1 MKPIRKKNRPKPNKY
16 NDKDLLKV
24 SRWLALTNAIN
35 VIFDRAD
42 RLGMPETSVDLSPND
57 IQDYI
62 DDIAGDIYYNLDGT
76 KQGLELREY
85 ATKL

>member
-16 NDKDLLKV
+16 TDQSLLTV
-24 SRWLALTNAIN
+24 SRWLALTNAVN

-42 RLGMPETSVDLSPND
+42 RLGIPESSVDLSPND

-62 DDIAGDIYYNLDGT
+62 DDITGDIYYGLNGT
-76 KQGLELREY
+76 QQGVELSKY
-85 ATKL
+85 AAKL

>member
-1 MKPIRKKNRPKPNKY
+1 
-16 NDKDLLKV
+16 V

-76 KQGLELREY
+76 KHGLELREY
-85 ATKL
+85 AAKL

>member
-1 MKPIRKKNRPKPNKY
+1 
-16 NDKDLLKV
+16 V

>member
-24 SRWLALTNAIN
+24 SRWLALTTAIN

-42 RLGMPETSVDLSPND
+42 RLGMPETAVDLSPND

-62 DDIAGDIYYNLDGT
+62 DDISGDIYYTLDSS
-76 KQGLELREY
+76 KQGLKLREY
-85 ATKL
+85 AAKL